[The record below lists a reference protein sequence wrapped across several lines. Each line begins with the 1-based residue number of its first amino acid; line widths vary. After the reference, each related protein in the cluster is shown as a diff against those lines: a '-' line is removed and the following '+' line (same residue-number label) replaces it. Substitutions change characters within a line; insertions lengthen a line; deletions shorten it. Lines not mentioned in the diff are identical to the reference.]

1 MQSWLSQK
9 LSGGLYGSH
18 GGESL
23 LSWPQPPPLVSV
35 GVVSVG
41 VVSVGVVSVV
51 VVFVGTWGGEAD
63 EVACELV
70 LDGAVDAQPAIAR
83 TATTA
88 RTTVRLLGPTQP
100 LSIRSPDRASHGL
113 AS

>member
-1 MQSWLSQK
+1 MQSWLSQT

-23 LSWPQPPPLVSV
+23 LSWPQPPPVVSVGVVSV

-51 VVFVGTWGGEAD
+51 VVSVGTWGGEAD
-63 EVACELV
+63 EVACWLV
-70 LDGAVDAQPAIAR
+70 LEGAVDAQPAIAR
-83 TATTA
+83 TAAAA
-88 RTTVRLLGPTQP
+88 RTMVRLLSPT
-100 LSIRSPDRASHGL
+100 
-113 AS
+113 